1 MCGKYGQNSVISFVL
16 VGFVIYYGRKVMEK
30 NIFNKSVFQRKK
42 FPLGEILTWILLL
55 FLCYVV
61 VVFYCFS
68 DYFEAVAVDGD
79 SMLPTYNSAG
89 GQDTVYV
96 HEDSFTYGDV
106 VLIDIGDKVIIKRVI
121 GLPGDQIQIK
131 KLDGDYRIFRNGTM
145 LKEDYINDVSG
156 NANTYYSFYNIFCEN
171 QPEYFNSEGVM
182 TVGFNEVFALGDNRG
197 VSKDS
202 SVYGNFDYSQITGKV
217 FYAVHSNENPTLSIF
232 LQLFFP
238 IFYI

>member
-1 MCGKYGQNSVISFVL
+1 
-16 VGFVIYYGRKVMEK
+16 MEK
-30 NIFNKSVFQRKK
+30 NIFNRPVFERKK

-68 DYFEAVAVDGD
+68 NHFEAVAVDGE

-96 HEDSFTYGDV
+96 HEDDFTYGDV
-106 VLIDIGDKVIIKRVI
+106 ILVDIGDKVIIKRVI

-131 KLDGDYRIFRNGTM
+131 KVDSEYRVFRNGAM
-145 LKEDYINDVSG
+145 LEEEYIYDISG
-156 NANTYYSFYNIFCEN
+156 NASTYYFFYNSFREEH
-171 QPEYFNSEGVM
+171 PEQFDDNGVM
-182 TVGFNEVFALGDNRG
+182 TVGSSEVFALGDNRG

-202 SVYGNFDYSQITGKV
+202 SLYGNFDYSQIKGKV
-217 FYAVHSNENPTLSIF
+217 YYVVHSNENPTLSIF
-232 LQLFFP
+232 FQLFFP
-238 IFYI
+238 IFYV